1 MNIEK
6 LLLPYCHPPLAGGT
20 CLGSGEGFEHP
31 GSYLWSFLAQAIRM
45 KSCVSSMKSS
55 PLCREKLGLRPV
67 GLTGSFHD
75 IQVSVQM
82 SHP

>member
-31 GSYLWSFLAQAIRM
+31 HSPLPHAKRKTLVPLCSGSYLWSFLVRAI
-45 KSCVSSMKSS
+45 
-55 PLCREKLGLRPV
+55 
-67 GLTGSFHD
+67 
-75 IQVSVQM
+75 
-82 SHP
+82 